1 MRSKVAK
8 VDIIHERPSQRLHY
22 RVTAPMRVTLGDQTF
37 DAADWG
43 LGGCR
48 ISGLSAPLPEVG
60 SDHTL
65 LCTLPF
71 QGFNIT
77 LKASAEV
84 VRSSEDTKEVAF
96 RFVDLGERETALMQ
110 HFVEDLVRGKMT
122 DVTDTIVRIDTP
134 VTPVPTKPDPNP
146 AQEIPVRRWPIKQ
159 IVMTLFYFVLGIA
172 VFGYVGIYIF
182 ATLFRLE
189 ISTAV
194 VSAERYEV
202 TAPATGR
209 LTGLNL
215 RTGDIAASGVPIAF
229 IENDALISEI
239 RKAETA
245 LMQAQVELSEHELYL
260 QVEADRETGY
270 SLVAANDLRQ
280 ARAETVTLELAVETA
295 QDRLNRYKDLFAQ
308 GYLKRD
314 VLATSQLEFAAAQ
327 SALEK
332 HIIHVAEL
340 EKLGAEGGNIGI
352 LNGDKFSGLKAERIA
367 EVARWQQEVDFRTKL
382 LEELRA
388 QPEMMPVTVGSN
400 AAVVDVIAADGQT
413 LKAGAPLV
421 VLEERD
427 HRVITAF
434 LTQEEIT
441 QVRKG
446 SPARI
451 YVPAED
457 RWIEATVD
465 MISRTDGFIDE
476 TTQMHRFRAPDARSA
491 KVDLVAKE
499 GALPQSGT
507 PVTVYF
513 ERHRANKV
521 LQLISGYIGDA
532 T

>member
-1 MRSKVAK
+1 
-8 VDIIHERPSQRLHY
+8 
-22 RVTAPMRVTLGDQTF
+22 MRVTLGDQTF

-60 SDHTL
+60 SGHIL

-84 VRSSEDTKEVAF
+84 VRSSENTKEVAF
-96 RFVDLGERETALMQ
+96 RFIDLGERETALMQ

-172 VFGYVGIYIF
+172 VFGYVGIYVF

-215 RTGDIAASGVPIAF
+215 RTGDMAAAGVPIAF

-245 LMQAQVELSEHELYL
+245 LMQAQVELSEHKLYL
-260 QVEADRETGY
+260 QVEADRENGY

-280 ARAETVTLELAVETA
+280 ARAETVTLDLAVETA
-295 QDRLNRYKDLFAQ
+295 RDRLDRYETLFEQ

-314 VLATSQLEFAAAQ
+314 VLATAQLELATAK

-340 EKLGAEGGNIGI
+340 EKLGAEGGNFGI
-352 LNGDKFSGLKAERIA
+352 LNGDKFSGLKSERIA
-367 EVARWQQEVDFRTKL
+367 EVARWQQEVDYRKKL

-388 QPEMMPVTVGSN
+388 QPDMMPVTLGSN

-421 VLEERD
+421 VLEESD

-491 KVDLVAKE
+491 KVDLIAKD

-513 ERHRANKV
+513 ERYRANKV
-521 LQLISGYIGDA
+521 LRLISGYIGDA

>member
-1 MRSKVAK
+1 
-8 VDIIHERPSQRLHY
+8 
-22 RVTAPMRVTLGDQTF
+22 MRVTLDAQTV
-37 DAADWG
+37 DAVDWG

-48 ISGLSAPLPEVG
+48 LTGLSKPLPEVG

-77 LKASAEV
+77 LKARAEV
-84 VRSSEDTKEVAF
+84 VRSCEDTKEVAF
-96 RFVDLGERETALMQ
+96 RFVELGERETALMQ

-122 DVTDTIVRIDTP
+122 EVDDTIVRIDTP

-146 AQEIPVRRWPIKQ
+146 AEAIPVRRWPIKQ
-159 IVMTLFYFVLGIA
+159 IVMTLFYFALGVA

-215 RTGDIAASGVPIAF
+215 RTGDMAAAGVPIAF

-245 LMQAQVELSEHELYL
+245 LMQAEVELSEHKLYL

-295 QDRLNRYKDLFAQ
+295 QDRLKRYKDLFAQ

-332 HIIHVAEL
+332 HVIHVAEL

-367 EVARWQQEVDFRTKL
+367 EVARWQQEVNFRTKL
-382 LEELRA
+382 LEELRE
-388 QPEMMPVTVGSN
+388 QPVMMPVSVGTS

-413 LKAGAPLV
+413 LKAGAPVV
-421 VLEERD
+421 VLEESD
-427 HRVITAF
+427 QRVITAF
-434 LTQEEIT
+434 LTQDEIT

-476 TTQMHRFRAPDARSA
+476 TTQMHRFRAPDSRSA
-491 KVDLVAKE
+491 RVELTAATD
-499 GALPQSGT
+499 ALPASGT
-507 PVTVYF
+507 PVTIYF
-513 ERHRANKV
+513 ERYRANKV
-521 LQLISGYIGDA
+521 LRTVAGFLGAGQ
-532 T
+532 